1 MKKALML
8 ALADHMEEVARN
20 EEERKTRLYSQ
31 ATWLGGDLDQDT
43 VALGDG
49 FENGALR
56 RVAVKEGACG
66 TTACVL
72 GHGVAVEGTGLF
84 FYADEADILKRV
96 DGNYEVGEVG
106 VGFEGEDGF
115 VYEYEAAAVAF
126 DIPLSHAEVMF
137 GWPGHGRTAEFY
149 NHRFNSRNVAE
160 RLRAYVESDG
170 DTMEAILR

>member
-1 MKKALML
+1 MKKTLML
-8 ALADHMEEVARN
+8 ALADHMEDVARR
-20 EEERKTRLYSQ
+20 EEESKTRLYSQ

-56 RVAVKEGACG
+56 HVAVKEGACG

-72 GHGVAVEGTGLF
+72 GHGVSLEGTGLF
-84 FYADEADILKRV
+84 FYVEDADIFRRE
-96 DGNYEVGEVG
+96 DGNYEINEVG
-106 VGFEGEDGF
+106 VGFQGEDGF
-115 VYEYEAAAVAF
+115 LYEYEAAAVAF
-126 DIPLSHAEVMF
+126 DIPRAHAEVIF
-137 GWPGHGRTAEFY
+137 GWPGYAPTAKFY
-149 NHRFNSRNVAE
+149 NHSFNSQNVAE